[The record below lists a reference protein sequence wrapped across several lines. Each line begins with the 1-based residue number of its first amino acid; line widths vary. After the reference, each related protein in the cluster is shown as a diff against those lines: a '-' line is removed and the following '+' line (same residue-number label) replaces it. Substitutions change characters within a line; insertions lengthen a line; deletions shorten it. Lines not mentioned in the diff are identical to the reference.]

1 VRIKMQ
7 NKSLTT
13 VQELSVVSDVIE
25 YLEGRGVEGPEA
37 ACILKTAATHIENQ
51 VAKKCF
57 LVSMGKV
64 LNK

>member
-1 VRIKMQ
+1 MK
-7 NKSLTT
+7 NEKLTT
-13 VQELSVVSDVIE
+13 AQELSVVSDVIE
-25 YLEGRGVEGPEA
+25 YLEGRGVEGPLA

-57 LVSMGKV
+57 LVSMSKA